1 MHKSFANVLILP
13 AYILGGSSL
22 VLFGAFCYGG
32 SLPLIQLGLHESG
45 ALILDACLSLTFFLQ
60 HSCMVRRSFRLNLAR
75 FIPDSYISAIYAIS
89 SGIVLIV
96 VIVLWQGTPGTV
108 AHAEGA
114 VRLLLRAAFAASIAG
129 FYLGVKSL
137 GFFDPFGVG
146 EILNHLRNTRPK
158 KMFLSIRGPYRWVRH
173 PLYLFV
179 MIMIWSCPDLT
190 LDRLLFNILWTAW
203 IFIGTILEERDLLIE
218 FGEAYR
224 QYQRTVP
231 MLIPLKGY
239 PSWPKP
245 ID

>member
-1 MHKSFANVLILP
+1 MHKYFANVLILP

-60 HSCMVRRSFRLNLAR
+60 HSCMVRRSFRQFLAR
-75 FIPDSYISAIYAIS
+75 LIPETYISAIYAIS

-96 VIVLWQGTPGTV
+96 VVVFWQETSGAV

-114 VRLLLRAAFAASIAG
+114 VRLLLRAAFAASIVG
-129 FYLGVKSL
+129 LYWGVKSL
-137 GFFDPFGVG
+137 GFFDAFGVG
-146 EILNHLRNTRPK
+146 EILNHLRNKKLK
-158 KMFLSIRGPYRWVRH
+158 KMTLSIRGPYRWVRH

-190 LDRLLFNILWTAW
+190 LDRLLFNILWTVW
-203 IFIGTILEERDLLIE
+203 IFIGTLLEEFDLLSQ
-218 FGEAYR
+218 FGEEYR

-231 MLIPLKGY
+231 MLIPLIKN
-239 PSWPKP
+239 K
-245 ID
+245 I